1 MDRSFFIK
9 LPSTFEE
16 SEKIPDFVDDIKQD
30 CGLKPDRAETFK
42 LVLSEA
48 VTNAITHGNNLD
60 PEKCV
65 EITVYVS
72 DQALSA
78 EVRDEGKGFDPSK
91 QQKNPLK
98 KEHLLDTS
106 GRGLFL
112 INEFA
117 DEVKFSKGGT
127 CLHITIKRQP

>member
-9 LPSTFEE
+9 LSSTFEE

-48 VTNAITHGNNLD
+48 VTNAITHGNKQD
-60 PEKCV
+60 PEKSV
-65 EITVYVS
+65 EVTVNVN
-72 DQALSA
+72 DDTLSA
-78 EVRDEGKGFDPSK
+78 EVQDEGKGFDPSK
-91 QQKNPLK
+91 QKKNPLK
-98 KEHLLDTS
+98 EEHLLDTG

-112 INEFA
+112 IKEFA
-117 DEVKFSKGGT
+117 DEVKFSKDGT
-127 CLHITIKRQP
+127 CLHITINR